1 MKKSASLPT
10 PDREEIIKLRQNG
23 MNREQIAEYYGVA
36 LSRVKRWIRELEI
49 PEVPRQAEK
58 QKVPPAEAV
67 YLGQDY
73 GMTILER
80 AKKVLGNRMTEDYR
94 GYLLD
99 GRPVR
104 VDILIRTAGLRM
116 PDSN

>member
-1 MKKSASLPT
+1 MRKTAAPPT
-10 PDREEIIKLRQNG
+10 PDREEITKLRQSG

-49 PEVPRQAEK
+49 PAVPQASEK
-58 QKVPPAEAV
+58 SKVRPAEGAD
-67 YLGQDY
+67 LGQDY
-73 GMTILER
+73 GLTVLER
-80 AKKVLGNRMTEDYR
+80 AKKTLGARMSEDYR

-104 VDILIRTAGLRM
+104 VDVLVRAAGLRM
-116 PDSN
+116 PDSE